1 MWHCVPPLVP
11 LHANYIKEVHLWIIY
26 TKLWVPIK
34 NCAFLRD
41 FIPWIFHS
49 SDISFLGY
57 LFHSSDIWFIGYF
70 IHWIFHSSDILFL
83 EDFISWIFYSS
94 GILFLGNFIP
104 RIFYFIP
111 RIFYSLD
118 ILFPRDFIQP
128 KIQGKYYENLK
139 HMTTSFARIVNCF
152 GEIQLTI
159 FEKCCCGILII
170 IVTIFYH
177 HHHHRRPHCL
187 LLWRQLVPYGHLW
200 TGSRSSIYPIHVC
213 ESMM

>member
-1 MWHCVPPLVP
+1 MDY
-11 LHANYIKEVHLWIIY
+11 LHQTLGADK
-26 TKLWVPIK
+26 KLCLPQG
-34 NCAFLRD
+34 FYSL
-41 FIPWIFHS
+41 
-49 SDISFLGY
+49 DISFLGY
-57 LFHSSDIWFIGYF
+57 FIPRIFISFIGYLIHRIFDSSDISFIEYF
-70 IHWIFHSSDILFL
+70 IPWRFYFL
-83 EDFISWIFYSS
+83 D
-94 GILFLGNFIP
+94 ILFLGNFIP

-187 LLWRQLVPYGHLW
+187 LLWRRLVPYGHLW